1 MTPVLEVTKAVGGR
15 ITEGQILAVT
25 LFHAIL
31 EACAVRE
38 DMGRALTALPPY
50 CIASMVK
57 VSLVFPLL
65 R

>member
-31 EACAVRE
+31 EACAVQE
-38 DMGRALTALPPY
+38 DMDRALTALPPY

-57 VSLVFPLL
+57 VSLVFLLL